1 MLKDFSDRD
10 RDLDHPCTM
19 LVIEDLNKADL
30 LKALWMAQRM
40 PGAPDECFIHHAM
53 NIFYEHDEAKEA
65 LNGRIITL
73 CHKNMEVDLRGSL
86 ANPYHYDRIAGK
98 GTFERVIRKLRQKK

>member
-1 MLKDFSDRD
+1 MLNDFSDRD
-10 RDLDHPCTM
+10 RDLDPPCTM
-19 LVIEDLNKADL
+19 LVIEGLNKEDL
-30 LKALWMAQRM
+30 LRELWMAQRM
-40 PGAPDECFIHHAM
+40 LGAPHERFIQQVM
-53 NIFYEHDEAKEA
+53 NIFYEPDEAKEA
-65 LNGRIITL
+65 LNDRIITL